1 MLVECWIPLGTVV
14 AVTATVN
21 VWESGGP
28 ELTPPPHAAD
38 IVEMAMA
45 STQSNH
51 RPRRFLDEFLAA
63 ISPKTAEGKPN
74 AKVPA
79 ANGCELDD
87 GARLVVIDAALIV
100 SVAVLPAA
108 TVEGEIPHVG
118 AGVGP
123 LTVHFKSRLL
133 VNPPCAPN
141 VRTSLADPP
150 RVSVKLPDCAVIEKS
165 CTATSRLVLLSEGAG
180 SN

>member
-1 MLVECWIPLGTVV
+1 M
-14 AVTATVN
+14 
-21 VWESGGP
+21 
-28 ELTPPPHAAD
+28 
-38 IVEMAMA
+38 
-45 STQSNH
+45 QSNH
-51 RPRRFLDEFLAA
+51 NPRRFLDEFLAA
-63 ISPKTAEGKPN
+63 MSPKTVKGKQN
-74 AKVPA
+74 AKLPA
-79 ANGCELDD
+79 ANGRDLDD
-87 GARLVVIDAALIV
+87 GARLAVIDAALIV

-108 TVEGEIPHVG
+108 IADGEIPHVG

-123 LTVHFKSRLL
+123 LTAHFTSRLL

-141 VRTSLADPP
+141 VSTSLADPP